1 MQFLVW
7 LQDTDFS
14 TWTRE
19 SDWALFAF
27 LIVHTIG
34 MGFLV
39 GTGIVMDL
47 RVLGVGQR
55 IPLSLFKRFLPL
67 MVCGLITA
75 ILSGILLV
83 ISYPA
88 KALTNPLFYIKLT
101 IVTTALLLTRTL
113 ARRLFASSQ
122 FDSQRAP
129 SWARA
134 IAMLCMLLWIAG
146 LTSGKFL
153 AYTNKMLLVY
163 Q

>member
-1 MQFLVW
+1 MKFLIW
-7 LQDTDFS
+7 IQDSPFS

-39 GTGIVMDL
+39 GTGIVIDL
-47 RVLGVGQR
+47 RILGFARR
-55 IPLSLFKRFLPL
+55 IPLSLMARFLPI
-67 MVCGLITA
+67 MIYGLITA
-75 ILSGILLV
+75 IASGILLV

-101 IVTTALLLTRTL
+101 IILVALLFTRTL
-113 ARRLFASSQ
+113 ARRLFA
-122 FDSQRAP
+122 DSRLDAGETP
-129 SWARA
+129 NWAKA
-134 IAMLCMLLWIAG
+134 IAVLCMLLWIAG

-153 AYTNKMLLVY
+153 AYTNKMLLLY
-163 Q
+163 